1 MQNHKSE
8 PVKTCLTIAVGFIV
22 IFLSTKG
29 LWALY
34 IALVIGLIGMFSDYL
49 SQKID
54 YLWMKLTWVLS
65 LIVPKI
71 LLGAVFYLFLFP
83 ISVLSK
89 LFGKRDPLLLKN
101 GVKSTFVEKNKA
113 FSKQDFEKPW

>member
-1 MQNHKSE
+1 MKNYKSE
-8 PVKTCLTIAVGFIV
+8 PVKTCLTIAIGFV
-22 IFLSTKG
+22 VVFLVTKG

-34 IALVIGLIGMFSDYL
+34 IALAVGLIGMFSNYL

-54 YLWMKLTWVLS
+54 YLWMKLTWILS

-71 LLGAVFYLFLFP
+71 LLGVIFYLFLFP

-101 GVKSTFVEKNKA
+101 ADNSTFIDRNKTY
-113 FSKQDFEKPW
+113 SKLDFEKPW